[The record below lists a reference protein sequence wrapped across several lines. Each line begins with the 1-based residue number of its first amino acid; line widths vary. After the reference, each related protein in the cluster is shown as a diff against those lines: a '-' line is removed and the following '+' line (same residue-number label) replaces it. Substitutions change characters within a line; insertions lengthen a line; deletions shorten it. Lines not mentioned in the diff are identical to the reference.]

1 MARLIALVVPL
12 ALDSF
17 AVAAA
22 LALGGLSRRERV
34 RLSIAFPAFETAMPL
49 VGLGLGRALAAAIAG
64 GATYAAAAIL
74 VALGAWMALE
84 RGGEGAARLHRA
96 RGMAFVALGVAI
108 SLDELALGFTIGLL
122 RLSLFVALVLIAAQG
137 VVASQ
142 LGFAVGTRLGKR
154 AADAAERVA
163 GVLLIALGI
172 LLFALE
178 V

>member
-1 MARLIALVVPL
+1 VTRLIALVVPL

-22 LALGGLSRRERV
+22 LAVSGLSRHDRI
-34 RLSIAFPAFETAMPL
+34 RLSIAFPAFETAMPV
-49 VGLGLGRALAAAIAG
+49 VGLGLGRAIAAAVG
-64 GATYAAAAIL
+64 GAAVYAAAAIL
-74 VALGAWMALE
+74 VALGTWMVI
-84 RGGEGAARLHRA
+84 EGSDDAARLRQV
-96 RGMAFVALGVAI
+96 RGVAFFAVGVAI

-122 RLSLFVALVLIAAQG
+122 RLSLVFALALIAVQA

-142 LGFAVGTRLGKR
+142 LGFALGTRLGRR

-163 GVLLIALGI
+163 GVLLIAVGVVF
-172 LLFALE
+172 FALE